1 MTSIVSISLPAPL
14 AEEPSPQCEQ
24 HIDRMFF
31 LTFLPAIRNQRRVFR
46 WIVPILMNCILVGA
60 WFCPLYYPAYYPTQG
75 LIWTADI
82 VLITFVYNYLLHLQ
96 KSWQLTS
103 CFEHTEVAPIVHR
116 VSMTFYCLY
125 IIYWFYFAV
134 IQFNQHNEQ
143 SALIQLGNCL
153 MSSAWY
159 LFFSTSAL
167 IYYYICIKLS
177 QRSKGLRE
185 WMKQLRTERPAI
197 DVFYEQYT
205 VHYKKARQLAKHWN
219 LIIFIG
225 FLLLTFHV
233 PIDLISILYQKYYYD
248 IFGLIVKCTSLFWYI
263 WRICDLNEY
272 ENSLIAYAYKY
283 RLFTRE
289 QIKELEQ
296 YIQYR
301 PLGLNF
307 YGIKINKAFVVK
319 ISLLLVN
326 LLLPTAY
333 ALLSSHVF
341 G

>member
-1 MTSIVSISLPAPL
+1 MTSIVSITPPAT
-14 AEEPSPQCEQ
+14 EQTDTPSCER
-24 HIDRMFF
+24 HIDRMFL
-31 LTFLPAIRNQRRVFR
+31 LTFIPAIRSNRILVR
-46 WIVPILMNCILVGA
+46 WITPIFMNVVLVGA
-60 WFCPLYYPAYYPTQG
+60 WFCPVYYPAYYPTQG
-75 LIWTADI
+75 LIWTSDI

-96 KSWQLTS
+96 KSWSLTS
-103 CFEHTEVAPIVHR
+103 CFEHTEVAPTVHR

-125 IIYWFYFAV
+125 IVYWFYFAV
-134 IQFNQHNEQ
+134 IQFNQHNE
-143 SALIQLGNCL
+143 SSVLIQFGNIL

-159 LFFSTSAL
+159 LFFSTAAL

-185 WMKQLRTERPAI
+185 WMKQLRTERPTI

-205 VHYKKARQLAKHWN
+205 LHYKKARQLAKYWN

-248 IFGLIVKCTSLFWYI
+248 IFGLVIKISSLLWYV

-283 RLFTRE
+283 RLFPLE

-296 YIQYR
+296 YSLYR

-307 YGIKINKAFVVK
+307 YGIKINKSFVVK
-319 ISLLLVN
+319 ISLLLIN

-333 ALLSSHVF
+333 ALLSSKVF